1 MTVSSTQRRRI
12 GAAVCTILL
21 AAQLAACGGGGSGS
35 PSSSAPPPVN
45 NNPPTNPP
53 TDPNTPTNPPTDPST
68 PTNPPTDPNTPTNP
82 PTDPNGPPTTPTTPV
97 TPKSKVTLTGTVTDA
112 PIANAVVTATVGGET
127 FTVTADANGNYT
139 LPIEIDTT
147 AVAEFVTL
155 TARGVGAQEY
165 VEFTSLAGSFQVLLN
180 AAGSDETLSSS
191 ENFATQITNVST
203 ATAVFLKQV
212 NNGNPITSDAAL
224 QTLSGQI
231 NAQDVL
237 DLAAAIKLVVDDP
250 SNYSMPSGQT
260 SILALASDATARQL
274 FINDVVQQNPSAFA
288 AAQLAIATDPALAQ
302 PVNLEGLEA
311 ITTALMSTDAGFT
324 FNYTGRIL
332 HFDLNPN
339 GTGFAQSETFD
350 QPFTWTLN
358 GSTIEVTY
366 NQPVTT
372 ESFDTEYC
380 PNDDAVR
387 QVRAEYVN
395 SGAKVTF
402 LSNRAV
408 TITSSSNVT
417 YTDCSQLQPRVKT
430 ETVARTVLSELDL
443 QPITTEEL
451 AGNVQT
457 LYVYDAAQQKV
468 TADIAELNPDGTGT
482 TRLLGLTFTWAVD
495 EESGRLVQVSFSD
508 GSYAEYGSFRDVDD
522 IVTDIYWEVRT
533 PNDGPVYAGAGA
545 SVFADPENPVELTA
559 EDVPGRYFQFG
570 VGDEATGDAR
580 LQGFRLRFDADFLGA
595 QENDSIN
602 EQDEV
607 VLDNE
612 VSRASN
618 RFRWSVSDDSIY
630 VHRTFD
636 TSAHTQACEVG
647 APNCIIYDERR
658 IVPLAAVPVGVNT
671 TRIYWLEERRF
682 DDLVVTNSTPTSRL
696 VRFYDKPSEQAA
708 QGFGF
713 RKSRVAAPPTKQRVL
728 LRGSQL
734 R

>member
-1 MTVSSTQRRRI
+1 
-12 GAAVCTILL
+12 
-21 AAQLAACGGGGSGS
+21 
-35 PSSSAPPPVN
+35 
-45 NNPPTNPP
+45 
-53 TDPNTPTNPPTDPST
+53 
-68 PTNPPTDPNTPTNP
+68 
-82 PTDPNGPPTTPTTPV
+82 
-97 TPKSKVTLTGTVTDA
+97 
-112 PIANAVVTATVGGET
+112 
-127 FTVTADANGNYT
+127 VTADASGNYT

-147 AVAEFVTL
+147 AVGEFVTL

-165 VEFTSLAGSFQVLLN
+165 VEFTSLAGSFQALLN
-180 AAGSDETLSSS
+180 AAGADETLSSS

-212 NNGNPITSDAAL
+212 NNGNPILSDAAL

-250 SNYSMPSGQT
+250 TNYSMPSGQT

-274 FINDVVQQNPSAFA
+274 FINNVVQQDPSAFA

-350 QPFTWTLN
+350 QAFTWTLN

-366 NQPVTT
+366 TQPVTT

-430 ETVARTVLSELDL
+430 ETVARTVLSEEDL
-443 QPITTEEL
+443 QPVTTEEL
-451 AGNVQT
+451 AGNTQT

-468 TADIAELNPDGTGT
+468 TADIAQLNADGTGT
-482 TRLLGLTFTWAVD
+482 TRLLGLTFTWEVD
-495 EESGRLVQVSFSD
+495 AETGRLVQVSFSD

-522 IVTDIYWEVRT
+522 VVTDIYWDVHT
-533 PNDGPVYAGAGA
+533 PNGSVYTGAGA
-545 SVFADPENPVELTA
+545 SVFADPENAIELTA
-559 EDVPGRYFQFG
+559 DEVPGRYFQFG
-570 VGDEATGDAR
+570 VGDETTGDAR
-580 LQGFRLRFDADFLGA
+580 LQGFRLRFDADFTGA

-612 VSRASN
+612 ISRASN
-618 RFRWSVSDDSIY
+618 RFRWSVDDDSIY
-630 VHRTFD
+630 VRRTFD
-636 TSAHTQACEVG
+636 TSAYTQACEVG

-682 DDLVVTNSTPTSRL
+682 DDLVVTNSTPTGRL
-696 VRFYDKPSEQAA
+696 VRFYDKPSSELAA
-708 QGFGF
+708 QGFGI
-713 RKSRVAAPPTKQRVL
+713 RKARVTAPPTKQRAF
-728 LRGSQL
+728 LRGAQQK
-734 R
+734 